1 MDLSIVIPVFN
12 ERENLKPL
20 YKSLVDVLKK
30 LKRKY
35 EIIFVDDGS
44 TDESYQVMR
53 DIQKRDNRVRI
64 IKFRRNF
71 GKSDALTAGFKK
83 SCGDIIFTLDA
94 DLQDDPEEIPKFLDK
109 ISQGYDLVVGWR
121 FKRND
126 PITKRLPSKMFNLIT
141 SLITGIHLHD
151 FNCGYKAYRGEVVRN
166 INLYGELHRYIP
178 VLAVWKGY
186 SVGEVKIRHRA
197 RRFGESKY
205 GFNRLMKGFL
215 DLITVKFLTTYAKR
229 PLHFFGFFGMLSFLL
244 GIISGIYILYLKFII
259 NSSIGDRPIL
269 ILTILLILVGIQF
282 ISLGLLGEMIV
293 SRKEVVGDEGI
304 SLKSTE

>member
-1 MDLSIVIPVFN
+1 
-12 ERENLKPL
+12 
-20 YKSLVDVLKK
+20 
-30 LKRKY
+30 
-35 EIIFVDDGS
+35 FVDDGS